1 MIWKRKIK
9 YAFIP
14 LFFFK
19 RNESIKNVFT
29 IICSNLLLL
38 FSFLLLI
45 VMKSLFEG
53 TSLMAFVWELTILWL
68 YYLYIFF
75 EKKIILNWGK
85 EQWVMMLTK
94 ENEWLKKRC
103 LTLEMQGERE
113 KKKNIQIDK
122 NEAKKVCQNDLR
134 QSCYCVA
141 DLSASATDK
150 IVWNE
155 FCNFFFKM
163 GVKQLQ
169 LLGTQSKKG
178 LGWENVVRCE
188 TKAQRTKPTN
198 NDHNPLFCKF
208 FTFGANLFCLL

>member
-1 MIWKRKIK
+1 MKKENK
-9 YAFIP
+9 VCFHSS
-14 LFFFK
+14 FFFK

-113 KKKNIQIDK
+113 KK
-122 NEAKKVCQNDLR
+122 
-134 QSCYCVA
+134 
-141 DLSASATDK
+141 T
-150 IVWNE
+150 
-155 FCNFFFKM
+155 FKSIKTKRRKY
-163 GVKQLQ
+163 VK
-169 LLGTQSKKG
+169 T
-178 LGWENVVRCE
+178 
-188 TKAQRTKPTN
+188 TY
-198 NDHNPLFCKF
+198 D
-208 FTFGANLFCLL
+208 NLVIA